1 MKRTYIKP
9 AVEILD
15 LETKATCVVASWNVR
30 DEKGQIYDPSTDHGY
45 IIEDK
50 GDGKYEE
57 DEYDPW
63 KSDNW

>member
-9 AVEILD
+9 AVEILG
-15 LETKATCVVASWNVR
+15 LETKATFMQESWNVR
-30 DEKGQIYDPSTDHGY
+30 DENCNIYDPSTDHGY

-50 GDGKYEE
+50 GDGNNG
-57 DEYDPW
+57 DYDPW

>member
-15 LETKATCVVASWNVR
+15 IETKATFMQDSWTVR
-30 DEKGQIYDPSTDHGY
+30 DEKGKIYDPNTDHGY

-50 GDGKYEE
+50 DLKEG
-57 DEYDPW
+57 EYDPW
-63 KSDNW
+63 DSTKW

>member
-15 LETKATCVVASWNVR
+15 LETKATCVIASWKV
-30 DEKGQIYDPSTDHGY
+30 KGENGEIYDPSTDHGY

-50 GDGKYEE
+50 GDGNNG
-57 DEYDPW
+57 EYDPW
-63 KSDNW
+63 DSTNW